1 MGNMV
6 LPFIDRDLLHKSA
19 FNGGSIVYKQEQ
31 FSECW
36 HTLDKSLI
44 KPEKNKI

>member
-19 FNGGSIVYKQEQ
+19 FNGGSIVYKQD
-31 FSECW
+31 SP
-36 HTLDKSLI
+36 LI
-44 KPEKNKI
+44 SYISI